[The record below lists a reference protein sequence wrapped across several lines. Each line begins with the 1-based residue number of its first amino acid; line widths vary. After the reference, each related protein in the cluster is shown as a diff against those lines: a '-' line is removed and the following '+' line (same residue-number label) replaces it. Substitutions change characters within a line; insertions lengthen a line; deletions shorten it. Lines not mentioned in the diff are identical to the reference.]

1 MPSRRSLCLC
11 GDYIRLVRSAS
22 VGPVKVLFAISDT
35 GGGHRSAAVALQAA
49 LNELSNGT
57 ISSQIVDILRT
68 SGVPVVRSFPSI
80 YDQVSTHWLRLY
92 DLTFQLTNGV
102 RVVDMLSRLLYVQA
116 RKNIH
121 RLLQET
127 QPELV
132 VVTHPLVHRLVCAA
146 RRSYKL
152 PCRVVTVVTD
162 LVSLHAS
169 WAYPG
174 VDLCLVPTAEAYERV
189 LRWGMRPA
197 RLLRT
202 GFPVHPHFARYQGT
216 PPEARRALGVA
227 EDRFTVLITSG
238 GVGSGNMR
246 ELVLSLRRYHP
257 DKQLLVVTGKNRA
270 LYEQLGGLASPN
282 LHVYGFV
289 DNMETMMAASD
300 IVVTKAG
307 PGTLMEALAMRK
319 PVLVT
324 QAVGMQER
332 GNIDFVLNYELGAFC
347 PTHERLIAAVGELT
361 DPARYQATVARLEN
375 AVPRDGAFQIA
386 DQMLAQLSM
395 AKHGTYRTGSAP
407 RRKFVLRL
415 PGWRL
420 TLTRTRRRTVRDE
433 A

>member
-1 MPSRRSLCLC
+1 M
-11 GDYIRLVRSAS
+11 A
-22 VGPVKVLFAISDT
+22 PVKVLFAISDT

-49 LNELSNGT
+49 LGEVSGGT
-57 ISSQIVDILRT
+57 ISSRIVDILRT
-68 SGVPVVRSFPSI
+68 SGVPVVRSFPQLF
-80 YDQVSTHWLRLY
+80 DQVSTHWLRLY

-121 RLLQET
+121 RLLQEA

-146 RRSYKL
+146 RRSYNL

-174 VDLCLVPTAEAYERV
+174 VDLCLVPTAEAYERM
-189 LRWGMRPA
+189 LRWGMRRS

-202 GFPVHPHFARYQGT
+202 GFPVHPSFARYTGT
-216 PPEARRALGVA
+216 APAARRTLGVA
-227 EDRFTVLITSG
+227 EDRFTLLLTG
-238 GVGSGNMR
+238 GGAGSGNTG
-246 ELVLSLRRYHP
+246 ELVHELRRHHP
-257 DKQLLVVTGKNRA
+257 DKQLLVVTGKNRE
-270 LYEQLGGLASPN
+270 LYDKLHAYASPT

-289 DNMETMMAASD
+289 NNMETMMAASD

-319 PVLVT
+319 PAIVT

-347 PTHERLIAAVGELT
+347 PTPERVIAAVSDLT
-361 DPARYQATVARLEN
+361 DPARYSATVVRLEN

-386 DQMLAQLSM
+386 DQMLKQLGLANRGS
-395 AKHGTYRTGSAP
+395 YRTGRA
-407 RRKFVLRL
+407 RRRLVLRL
-415 PGWRL
+415 PGWKL
-420 TLTRTRRRTVRDE
+420 TLTRTRRPLRDGT
-433 A
+433 